1 MSTAKA
7 VTATTAPRLLGAAD
21 VLRAMPMASAVE
33 ALRRALR
40 GGLDPESDPPRTVV
54 PVAYGQ
60 LLLMPAHQRRYAGVK
75 IATVAPANPAAGRPR
90 IQGQYL
96 LLDAPTLTPLA
107 LLDGGAL
114 TTVRTAAV
122 SALAADHLAEPG
134 AGHLVLFGTGPQA
147 RGHLDALRAV
157 RPLDRVTVVGR
168 TPGRT
173 AEFIEAARRD
183 TGLDDTGLDIGPG
196 EPADVAGADLVACCT
211 TARAPLF
218 DGALLPPHATVIAVG
233 SHEPDARE
241 VDPATVRRS
250 TVVVESRA
258 AAVREAGDLIPELAD
273 GSIGRDSLVPLA
285 DLVNGTVAVD
295 GRRPRLFKSV
305 GMAWEDLV
313 VASAVHEAISEGDGK

>member
-1 MSTAKA
+1 
-7 VTATTAPRLLGAAD
+7 
-21 VLRAMPMASAVE
+21 MPMASAVE

-75 IATVAPANPAAGRPR
+75 IATVAPGNPAAGRPR
-90 IQGQYL
+90 VQGQYL

-147 RGHLDALRAV
+147 RGHLDALRSV
-157 RPLDRVTVVGR
+157 RPLNRVTVVGR
-168 TPGRT
+168 TPGRA
-173 AEFIEAARRD
+173 AEFIETARRE
-183 TGLDDTGLDIGPG
+183 TGLDIGPG
-196 EPADVAGADLVACCT
+196 VPADVAGADLVACCT

-218 DGALLPPHATVIAVG
+218 DGALLPPRVTVIAVG

-241 VDPATVRRS
+241 VDPATVHRS

-273 GSIGRDSLVPLA
+273 GSIGPDSLVPLA
-285 DLVNGTVAVD
+285 DLVNGTVPVD